1 MTQTQFENARLV
13 LPTGVVDS
21 TLLIEDGAIKAVGS
35 DTPPGV
41 QSVDCQGDYVIPGLI
56 DIHTD
61 NLEKHYMPR
70 PGAMW
75 DPAGSAMAHDGQ
87 MATAGVT
94 TVFDSL
100 SLSGNKNGLDR
111 GEALK
116 GMTAGL
122 DAAEAAGGLRID
134 HLLHLRCELSNPN
147 ITDLV
152 EPQLEYSRLKLLSV
166 MDHTPGGNRQSGGME
181 KWRNKQLAQGKT
193 EAEIE
198 AHYEAMMSW
207 RDLEGVDARRRWVV
221 EQGNA
226 HSIPVASHDDRTEE
240 QIELAHKLGCKI
252 SEFPISDEAAKAAK
266 KRDMITV
273 MGGPNFVRGK
283 SHGDNASARE
293 VAEAGH
299 LDALCSDYVPLSM
312 LRAAFMLSEA
322 PFNWSIEKAIGTV
335 TEQPAKMTGLDDR
348 GTLETGKRADIVR
361 VRHSNTAWPII
372 QEVWSEGRRVV

>member
-1 MTQTQFENARLV
+1 MPQAQFENARLV
-13 LPTGVVDS
+13 LPSGVVDS
-21 TLLIEDGAIKAVGS
+21 TLLIEDRVIKSIGADAPKGS
-35 DTPPGV
+35 NL
-41 QSVDCQGDYVIPGLI
+41 VDCEGDYLIPGLI

-122 DAAEAAGGLRID
+122 DAAEEAGGLRID
-134 HLLHLRCELSNPN
+134 HLLHLRCELTNPN
-147 ITDLV
+147 ITELV
-152 EPQLEYSRLKLLSV
+152 EPQLDYPRLALLSV

-181 KWRNKQLAQGKT
+181 KWRKKQIAQGKT
-193 EAEIE
+193 EAEID

-207 RDLEGVDARRRWVV
+207 RDLDGVDARRRWVV
-221 EQGNA
+221 EQGAANG
-226 HSIPVASHDDRTEE
+226 IPVASHDDRTEDH
-240 QIELAHKLGCKI
+240 IELAYKLGCKI
-252 SEFPISDEAAKAAK
+252 AEFPISDEAASAAK
-266 KRDMITV
+266 CRNMVTV

-283 SHGDNASARE
+283 SHGDNASARD
-293 VAEAGH
+293 VAAAGH

-312 LRAAFMLSEA
+312 LRAAFMLHEA
-322 PFNWSIEKAIGTV
+322 PFNWPLEKAVGTV
-335 TEQPAKMTGLDDR
+335 TEQPAKMTGLTDR
-348 GTLETGKRADIVR
+348 GTLELGKRADLVR
-361 VRHSNTAWPII
+361 VRFLEDGWPII
-372 QEVWSEGRRVV
+372 QEVWAKGKRVI